1 MNKRMALGLAVFLAL
16 AALAGAACSNRKAP
30 TASRPGSIAAATGV
44 PGAARAASRPPGQ
57 TSEANG
63 VPAADLSAIGPR
75 IVKTAS
81 LSLRVKD
88 GTFEQR
94 FQDATLVAGR
104 YGGYVSSSETATGKH
119 HSGTLV
125 LRVPAERF
133 ESALGDVK
141 RLGTVG
147 EERVSGQDVTAQFV
161 DLQARLRNWQSQEDV
176 LLGLMS
182 KATSIGDSI
191 RVQEQLQQVQLDIE
205 EIRGQLRV
213 LNDQSD
219 LSTITVGM
227 AEAGFV
233 QPKPK
238 EGSAIS
244 KAWHEALDG
253 FVAVIAAVMVGLGYL
268 LPIALFAIIGWVAV
282 RRMRPRPA
290 GA

>member
-1 MNKRMALGLAVFLAL
+1 MGKRMALGVAGFLAV
-16 AALAGAACSNRKAP
+16 AALAGAACSRRAP
-30 TASRPGSIAAATGV
+30 TTSGSAPAGAIKRV
-44 PGAARAASRPPGQ
+44 PGPMGPASRPPRVGP
-57 TSEANG
+57 EANG
-63 VPAADLSAIGPR
+63 VPAADLPAIGPR

-125 LRVPAERF
+125 LRVPADRF
-133 ESALGDVK
+133 EAALGDLK

-161 DLQARLRNWQSQEDV
+161 DLQARLRNWRSQEAV

-191 RVQEQLQQVQLDIE
+191 RVQDELQQVQLDIE
-205 EIRGQLRV
+205 EIQGQLRV
-213 LNDQSD
+213 LSDESD

-238 EGSAIS
+238 EGSAIAR
-244 KAWHEALDG
+244 AWHNALDG
-253 FVAVIAAVMVGLGYL
+253 FVGVIAAVMVALGYV
-268 LPIALFAIIGWVAV
+268 LPIGLFALIGWVAV